1 MPTVL
6 ILDGELSRRQ
16 HLVELITCIDS
27 QIRVETFVKAEAAL
41 LWLRWNTADLVVS
54 DSQFIDIRA
63 TSIVHSIR
71 QLPDC
76 NDLPIVMLTPCD
88 DMECRREVLNAGAT
102 DLLTT
107 PLDDLEFGVRCRNL
121 LTWRNQQKII
131 HQRARWLERRVS
143 EATSEIRKREH
154 ETLLRLAKA
163 GEYRDED
170 TGNHVLRM
178 ARYARLIAEQIGL
191 SRSDCDAIE
200 LAAPMHD
207 IGKIGIPD
215 DILRKPGRLTHAEF
229 EIMKQHTLIGYEI
242 LKDSPSK
249 YLQTGAVIALSHHEK
264 FNGTGYPH
272 QLGNHEIP
280 LVARIVSVA
289 DAYDALT
296 SERPYKR
303 EWSVQ
308 KAVDYINS
316 QRGKYFDPEIIDAF
330 IAQLDNILRIK
341 QALIDQPRESG
352 AHR

>member
-1 MPTVL
+1 MPTVV
-6 ILDGELSRRQ
+6 ILDGELLRRQ
-16 HLVELITCIDS
+16 HLVKLITRIDPHLH
-27 QIRVETFVKAEAAL
+27 VETFVNPEAAL
-41 LWLRWNTADLVVS
+41 TWLRWHPTDLVIS
-54 DSQFIDIRA
+54 DSQFSHVQA
-63 TSIVHSIR
+63 ASIIAGIR

-76 NDLPIVMLTPCD
+76 QDLPIVMLTPCD
-88 DMECRREVLNAGAT
+88 DVDCRRDVLNAGAT
-102 DLLTT
+102 DLLAT
-107 PLDDLEFGVRCRNL
+107 PLDELEFGVRCKNL
-121 LTWRNQQKII
+121 LTWRSQQKII
-131 HQRARWLERRVS
+131 HQRARWLEKRVS
-143 EATSEIRKREH
+143 EATSEIRRREH

-178 ARYARLIAEQIGL
+178 ARYARLIAEQLGL
-191 SRSDCDAIE
+191 SKSDCDAIE

-272 QLGNHEIP
+272 QLGRQEIP

-296 SERPYKR
+296 SARPYKE
-303 EWSVQ
+303 EWPVQ
-308 KAVDYINS
+308 KATDYIHA
-316 QRGKYFDPEIIDAF
+316 QRGKYFDPECVDAF
-330 IAQLDNILRIK
+330 LARLESAARIR
-341 QALIDQPRESG
+341 QSLSDLPRKS
-352 AHR
+352 ATRC

>member
-16 HLVELITCIDS
+16 HLVELINRIDP
-27 QIRVETFVKAEAAL
+27 QLRVETFAKAEAAL
-41 LWLRWNTADLVVS
+41 TWLRWHTADLVVS
-54 DSQFIDIRA
+54 DSQFTDIRA
-63 TSIVHSIR
+63 TSIIHGIR

-76 NDLPIVMLTPCD
+76 HDLPVVMLTPCND
-88 DMECRREVLNAGAT
+88 LNCRREVLNAGAT
-102 DLLTT
+102 DLITT
-107 PLDDLEFGVRCRNL
+107 PLDDLEFGARCKNL

-143 EATSEIRKREH
+143 EATSEIRSREH

-170 TGNHVLRM
+170 TGNHVMRM
-178 ARYARLIAEQIGL
+178 AGYARLIAEQIGL
-191 SRSDCDAIE
+191 SKSDCDAIE
-200 LAAPMHD
+200 MAAPMHD
-207 IGKIGIPD
+207 IGKIGIAD

-229 EIMKQHTLIGYEI
+229 EIMKQHTLIGYDI

-249 YLQTGAVIALSHHEK
+249 YLQTGAIIALSHHEK

-272 QLGNHEIP
+272 RLGGHEIP

-296 SERPYKR
+296 SERPYKQ
-303 EWSVQ
+303 EWPVE
-308 KAVDYINS
+308 KAIDYINA
-316 QRGKYFDPEIIDAF
+316 QRTRYFDPECVDAF
-330 IAQLDNILRIK
+330 VSQLDNALHIK
-341 QALIDQPRESG
+341 QTLLDKPRKSG
-352 AHR
+352 TNR

>member
-16 HLVELITCIDS
+16 HLVELITRIDA

-41 LWLRWNTADLVVS
+41 AWLRWHTADLVVS
-54 DSQFIDIRA
+54 DSQFTDIRA
-63 TSIVHSIR
+63 TSIIHSIR

-76 NDLPIVMLTPCD
+76 HDLPVVMLTPCND
-88 DMECRREVLNAGAT
+88 LECRREVLQAGAT

-107 PLDDLEFGVRCRNL
+107 PLDDLEFGVRCKNL
-121 LTWRNQQKII
+121 LTSRSQQKVI

-143 EATSEIRKREH
+143 EATGEIRRREH

-178 ARYARLIAEQIGL
+178 AKYARLIAEQLGL
-191 SRSDCDAIE
+191 SKNDCDAIE
-200 LAAPMHD
+200 MAAPLHD

-215 DILRKPGRLTHAEF
+215 DILRKPGRLSHAEF
-229 EIMKQHTLIGYEI
+229 EIMKQHTLIGYDI
-242 LKDSPSK
+242 LKESPSK
-249 YLQTGAVIALSHHEK
+249 YLQTGAIIALSHHEK

-272 QLGNHEIP
+272 QLGGHEIP

-296 SERPYKR
+296 SERPYKK

-308 KAVDYINS
+308 KSIDYITE
-316 QRGKYFDPEIIDAF
+316 QRSKYFDPECVDAF
-330 IAQLDNILRIK
+330 IIQLENAIRIRQSLTDK
-341 QALIDQPRESG
+341 PRKS
-352 AHR
+352 ANHH

>member
-16 HLVELITCIDS
+16 HLVRLITNIDP
-27 QIRVETFVKAEAAL
+27 QLHVETFVKAEAAL
-41 LWLRWNTADLVVS
+41 TWLRWHPADLVVS
-54 DSQFIDIRA
+54 DSQFTEIRA
-63 TSIVHSIR
+63 TSIIHGIR

-76 NDLPIVMLTPCD
+76 SDLPVVMLTPCED
-88 DMECRREVLNAGAT
+88 LDCRRDVLNAGAT

-121 LTWRNQQKII
+121 LTWRSQQKII

-178 ARYARLIAEQIGL
+178 AKYARLIAEQLGL
-191 SRSDCDAIE
+191 SKADCDAIE
-200 LAAPMHD
+200 MAAPMHD
-207 IGKIGIPD
+207 IGKIGVPD
-215 DILRKPGRLTHAEF
+215 QILRKPGRLTHAEF

-242 LKDSPSK
+242 LKESPSK
-249 YLQTGAVIALSHHEK
+249 YLQTGAIIALSHHEK

-272 QLGNHEIP
+272 QLGGHEIP

-296 SERPYKR
+296 SERPYKE
-303 EWSVQ
+303 EWPVQ

-316 QRGKYFDPEIIDAF
+316 QRKKYFDPECVDAF
-330 IAQLDNILRIK
+330 LAQLDNALRIK
-341 QALIDQPRESG
+341 QTLTDKPRKSNS
-352 AHR
+352 RR

>member
-1 MPTVL
+1 MPTVV
-6 ILDGELSRRQ
+6 ILDGEPARRQ
-16 HLVELITCIDS
+16 QLVGLVAQIDPR
-27 QIRVETFVKAEAAL
+27 IRIESFVAPAAATT
-41 LWLRWNTADLVVS
+41 WMQWHPTDLVIS
-54 DSQFIDIRA
+54 DHRFHDADSTGIIAGIRE
-63 TSIVHSIR
+63 V
-71 QLPDC
+71 PGYE
-76 NDLPIVMLTPCD
+76 DLPIVMLTPVD
-88 DMECRREVLNAGAT
+88 DLECRRQVLSAGAT

-107 PLDDLEFGVRCRNL
+107 PLDELEFGVRCRNL

-131 HQRARWLERRVS
+131 HQRACWLEKRVS
-143 EATSEIRKREH
+143 EATGEIRRREQ

-170 TGNHVLRM
+170 TGNHVVRM
-178 ARYARLIAEQIGL
+178 ARYARLIAEQLGL
-191 SRSDCDAIE
+191 SKSDCDAIE

-215 DILRKPGRLTHAEF
+215 DILRKPGRLSYAEF

-272 QLGNHEIP
+272 QLGGQEIP

-296 SERPYKR
+296 SVRPYKE
-303 EWSVQ
+303 EWPMK
-308 KAVDYINS
+308 KATDYIEA
-316 QRGKYFDPEIIDAF
+316 QRGKFFDPECVDAF
-330 IAQLDNILRIK
+330 MARIDSAVQIK
-341 QALIDQPRESG
+341 ETLGDQPRKSG
-352 AHR
+352 TRR